1 MIKLSSPL
9 RAVIFDLDET
19 LIHSKIDFKK
29 MKFEIISFLQ
39 YMGVTPGLLNDRM
52 LNVEITRVAVENL
65 RGKGLFHLFF
75 EDFQEVFSAHS

>member
-1 MIKLSSPL
+1 L

-19 LIHSKIDFKK
+19 LIHSGIDFKK
-29 MKFEIISFLQ
+29 MKSETIKFLQ
-39 YMGVTPGLLNDRM
+39 GVGVAHELLNNRM